1 MGASF
6 FVDIGKK
13 CSLLS
18 FYFYFSIHQSSNSLS
33 SFRPRLFFFPLCFR
47 FTFRSLTFTTSPLAV
62 LDYDNYTAAQMQES
76 FHRATRTPKH
86 PPPLQTCPGRL
97 RGLHR
102 SVQEDTAV
110 ALREVGGV
118 RRRRPAELLPG
129 IRAAAAHRPQ
139 VGVDPS
145 GADMRTFTHPKS
157 CCYVLSPSG
166 TLPDD
171 VHDACHAVVSLPA
184 ASGDGVWHGCDPAA
198 SISTV
203 LYDRCAK
210 AGRTDERTCTSEQ
223 GDSRNVEDNKEAHEN
238 EGKCARTEGN
248 V

>member
-1 MGASF
+1 
-6 FVDIGKK
+6 
-13 CSLLS
+13 
-18 FYFYFSIHQSSNSLS
+18 
-33 SFRPRLFFFPLCFR
+33 
-47 FTFRSLTFTTSPLAV
+47 
-62 LDYDNYTAAQMQES
+62 
-76 FHRATRTPKH
+76 
-86 PPPLQTCPGRL
+86 
-97 RGLHR
+97 
-102 SVQEDTAV
+102 
-110 ALREVGGV
+110 
-118 RRRRPAELLPG
+118 
-129 IRAAAAHRPQ
+129 
-139 VGVDPS
+139 
-145 GADMRTFTHPKS
+145 MRTFAHPKS

-171 VHDACHAVVSLPA
+171 VRDACHAVVSLPA

-238 EGKCARTEGN
+238 EGECARTEGN